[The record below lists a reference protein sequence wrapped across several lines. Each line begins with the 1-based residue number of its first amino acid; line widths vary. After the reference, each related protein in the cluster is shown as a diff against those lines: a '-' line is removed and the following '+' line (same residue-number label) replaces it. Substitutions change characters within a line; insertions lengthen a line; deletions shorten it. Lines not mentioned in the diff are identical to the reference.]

1 MPAPAHAPPRIRTDS
16 TNSFAHHTMRVR
28 VPAILDR
35 ALEHNPDYPDAVRLR
50 IGQLQEALRSD
61 HLLPALDETA
71 PYASDWLAGLAER
84 RGQSWLGTDWFFA
97 ENYLYRQLV
106 EAADFWRAR
115 RDPFAPIKREEYA
128 SSAHRNALDAAAH
141 ISGGL
146 EQSLELLLAAAVFGN
161 RIDLSFAAS
170 LERGTSSEHDDLL
183 LDDRPLA
190 VQLLTHA
197 AGPVHVM
204 VDNAGTEL
212 SVDLVL
218 VSRILEWLDAPVT
231 LHVKAHP
238 TFVSDATTA
247 DLEWF
252 LDAAVDGSAPL
263 WRTASEAARHC
274 REQLARAL
282 EQGRLQIL
290 PHPFWNGHRS
300 LWELPSDLERQL
312 TSARLVILK
321 GDAHY
326 RRAVGDALW
335 PPDTSF
341 AEVTSYFPAPVLAL
355 RTLKSDAIVGV
366 SASRAGEL
374 DQSDP
379 RWRVNGRRAVASLGG
394 SMRPNAAR

>member
-1 MPAPAHAPPRIRTDS
+1 
-16 TNSFAHHTMRVR
+16 MRVR
-28 VPAILDR
+28 VPAILDQV
-35 ALEHNPDYPDAVRLR
+35 LEHNGDYPDPVRLR
-50 IGQLQEALRSD
+50 LAQLQEALRSN
-61 HLLPALDETA
+61 HPLPALDETA

-84 RGQSWLGTDWFFA
+84 GGQSWLGTDWFFA

-128 SSAHRNALDAAAH
+128 SSAHRNALDAAAQ
-141 ISGGL
+141 ISGAP
-146 EQSLELLLAAAVFGN
+146 EQGLELLLAAAVFGN

-170 LERGTSSEHDDLL
+170 LERGTSAEREDLL
-183 LDDRPLA
+183 LDDRAAA
-190 VQLLTHA
+190 VQLLTQT
-197 AGPVHVM
+197 AGPVHVV

-231 LHVKAHP
+231 LHVKVHP

-247 DLEWF
+247 DLQWF
-252 LDAAVDGSAPL
+252 LDSAVDGSAAL
-263 WRTASEAARHC
+263 WRAASEAARQC

-282 EQGRLQIL
+282 QQGRLQIL
-290 PHPFWNGHRS
+290 PHAFWNGHRS

-341 AEVTSYFPAPVLAL
+341 SEVTSYFPAPVLAL

-366 SASRAGEL
+366 PTNRAAEL
-374 DQSDP
+374 DHSDA
-379 RWRVNGRRAVASLGG
+379 RWRVNGQRAVASLGG
-394 SMRPNAAR
+394 ATRPNAAQKLGETAD